1 MNNLFT
7 NPCTLISSIV
17 FCLSLT
23 SPLESQNNALKA
35 DYYNWFDEV
44 IGKSNT
50 GLLKG
55 TEYFERYR
63 SINGRHQYFNTDDF
77 NAGSVIFDGQHYF
90 NIPLKYDVFEE
101 KLLTKDPNAL
111 NAPIIVLEIDK
122 IIEFTIN
129 NHKFINILNN
139 ENDKNTFKGFFEI
152 LYESDSLRLYKK
164 HQKEIIRKTDEKIVS
179 YQFKDRFLHIVNYKN
194 FNYKLKKAND
204 LNSIFTDFK
213 KDIKHLSIK
222 HKAIRKS
229 DPDNYMLAILKELY
243 TIINTNN
250 SLVK

>member
-7 NPCTLISSIV
+7 NHYTLISSIV

-23 SPLESQNNALKA
+23 STLESQNNALKA

-77 NAGSVIFDGQHYF
+77 NIGSVIFDGQHYF

-101 KLLTKDPNAL
+101 KLLTKDPNTL
-111 NAPIIVLEIDK
+111 NAPLIELEIDK
-122 IIEFTIN
+122 ISEFTIK
-129 NHKFINILNN
+129 NHKFINILTNKI
-139 ENDKNTFKGFFEI
+139 DKNIFTGFFEI

-164 HQKEIIRKTDEKIVS
+164 HQKEIIRKTDEKIVT
-179 YQFKDRFLHIVNYKN
+179 YQFKDKFSHVVSYKN
-194 FNYKLKKAND
+194 LNYKLKKSND
-204 LNSIFTDFK
+204 LNTIFTNYKQEIKQLSK
-213 KDIKHLSIK
+213 KHN
-222 HKAIRKS
+222 AIRKS
-229 DPDNYMLAILKELY
+229 DPDNYMLGILKELH
-243 TIINTNN
+243 TIINTDT